1 MPRLGAQPKDF
12 HTMKE
17 SEVRKGAASGAVLG
31 QEGTTAQTWATDIY
45 VVVLAELHS
54 LCLPHPLH
62 TGPQCAHRRSS
73 QSQQLEHYQQRPHR
87 AVSSP
92 FKSATYVFV

>member
-1 MPRLGAQPKDF
+1 MPRLGTQPKGF

-17 SEVRKGAASGAVLG
+17 SEVRKGAASGAGLG

-45 VVVLAELHS
+45 AVVLAELHS

-62 TGPQCAHRRSS
+62 AGPQCAHR
-73 QSQQLEHYQQRPHR
+73 
-87 AVSSP
+87 
-92 FKSATYVFV
+92 